1 MTLVYRRIF
10 KSKTTG
16 SSVLNELLTHMFI
29 AEFMKPSSEFW
40 IISPWI
46 SDVNI
51 IDNTSSNFD
60 ILNPDWKGRY
70 IKLSEIIIKILSHG
84 TNLHIITRHDQHNQT
99 FINLIKNK
107 SIEEGLTERLVIKQ
121 RDLIH
126 SKGILSEHGC
136 LSGSMN
142 ITISGLQ
149 FNEEK
154 IDYITDPIVV
164 NEELIYSKQYLGGD
178 DGN

>member
-1 MTLVYRRIF
+1 MTLVLRRIF

-29 AEFMKPSSEFW
+29 AEFMKPSTEFW

-60 ILNPDWKGRY
+60 VLNPDWKGRY

-84 TNLHIITRHDQHNQT
+84 TNMFIITRQDHHNET
-99 FINLIKNK
+99 FLNLIGNK
-107 SIEEGLTERLVIKQ
+107 AIEEGLTERLITRK
-121 RDLIH
+121 RELIH

-142 ITISGLQ
+142 ITIKGLQ
-149 FNEEK
+149 FNEEN
-154 IDYITDPIVV
+154 IDYITDPLVV
-164 NEELIYSKQYLGGD
+164 NEALIYSKQYLVGEN
-178 DGN
+178 GN